1 MGYRNSVLEEAGE
14 ASTVAVWRWHGW
26 GFSLA
31 WRSPPGSYRDL
42 TLLPG
47 EGGWVISV
55 AEGLTPRRRAA
66 HDGRGPCALASLRDT
81 R

>member
-1 MGYRNSVLEEAGE
+1 VELGDLDGDGVQELVVLEEAGE

-47 EGGWVISV
+47 EGGGWVISV
-55 AEGLTPRRRAA
+55 AEGPHAKAQSR
-66 HDGRGPCALASLRDT
+66 P
-81 R
+81 